1 MSGPQTVHPSKDKDP
16 GVPEALPRTLI
27 RMRDRLGVDTLD
39 RLWIFPPVRNGR
51 REQGLIAVSAYLEDE
66 ERRTMMTGSYQAE
79 HTGTGTTVEPTFTL
93 EGEAPPDRFPRVMQ
107 GVVRRGG
114 EEKGEPREVVIDRS
128 AQRFEELMEEYDDVY
143 LEAPQP

>member
-1 MSGPQTVHPSKDKDP
+1 MSGPHATKRSNDP

-39 RLWIFPPVRNGR
+39 TLWIFPPVRNGR
-51 REQGLIAVSAYLEDE
+51 KEQGLIAVSAYVDDE
-66 ERRTMMTGSYQAE
+66 ERRTMITVSYQAE
-79 HTGTGTTVEPTFTL
+79 HTGTGTTVEPAFTL

-128 AQRFEELMEEYDDVY
+128 AEAFEELMEEFDSDFVR
-143 LEAPQP
+143 ASDA